1 LSKDRFYV
9 FVVLLIRYCRFLFS
23 SSANFSH
30 KQPSIETDTL
40 SVILLCHLILSLVYS
55 KSLSLYVC
63 VCVWNTHSLL
73 FLVSFLIFCFLMC
86 TKPHSCLSRDDKRVV
101 VVVGGVIAFSLFSLI
116 FLDSFLLLL
125 ALCVCI
131 YRDFTCPV
139 LFSYSRPFG
148 FDSFSLCFWCFSLT
162 WSLVQF
168 CVYWYKIST
177 T

>member
-1 LSKDRFYV
+1 
-9 FVVLLIRYCRFLFS
+9 
-23 SSANFSH
+23 
-30 KQPSIETDTL
+30 
-40 SVILLCHLILSLVYS
+40 
-55 KSLSLYVC
+55 
-63 VCVWNTHSLL
+63 
-73 FLVSFLIFCFLMC
+73 MC

-177 T
+177 TWIWWFWALFLQILAKWGFGFWVLVKVHVLILFNWVWTQKSCSAKLKLTQIGCSWTVIYANGKRNEGFVSFGHGVYAM